1 MSIKLPTQKSEVVT
15 QNPKN
20 LIIFGLPKSGKTTA
34 LSMLPKCLIVDME
47 NGTDYVSAYAV
58 KAKTHQDLFLIAKEL
73 KQNPG
78 QFDFIALDT
87 ITALEDIALPY
98 ANTIYR
104 NTPMGVN
111 WDPNTSVLKL
121 PNGAGYAHLRE
132 AVQTIIGWFEQVAPN
147 VILVGHVKDKVLN
160 EAATELNVKDLDMT
174 GKIGRILS
182 ASSDAIC
189 YIYRDTEEGSLKAN
203 FGDDKSVLTGARMPH
218 LSGKTITLSVKN
230 PETGEIDAYWENI
243 YPSLKND

>member
-1 MSIKLPTQKSEVVT
+1 MSIKLPTQKSEVLT

-20 LIIFGLPKSGKTTA
+20 LIIFGLPKAGKTTL
-34 LSMLPKCLIVDME
+34 LSMLPKCLIIDLE
-47 NGTDYVSAYAV
+47 DGTDYVSAYV
-58 KAKTHQDLFLIAKEL
+58 LKAKTYQDLFTIAKEL
-73 KQNPG
+73 KQNPE
-78 QFDFIALDT
+78 QFDFVALDT

-98 ANTIYR
+98 ANMLYR
-104 NTPMGVN
+104 NTTMGVN

-121 PNGAGYAHLRE
+121 PNGAGYAYLRE
-132 AVQTIIGWFEQVAPN
+132 AVQAIIGWFEQVADN

-189 YIYRDTEEGSLKAN
+189 YIYRDSEEGTLNAN

-218 LSGKTITLSVKN
+218 LSGKTIVLSKRD
-230 PETGEIDAYWENI
+230 PETGKIDAYWENI